1 MAGLG
6 GFQRFDS
13 LAVDGAGNI
22 CVATLVNGS
31 VSVIAPGGGLIHQI
45 PMPDMFCTNICFG
58 GPDRR
63 TAYLTLSGTGQLVSM
78 PWLTSGLALAHEA

>member
-13 LAVDGAGNI
+13 LAVDAKGNV

-31 VSVIAPGGGLIHQI
+31 VSVIAPLGGLIRQI
-45 PMPDMFCTNICFG
+45 AMPDMFCTNLCFG
-58 GPDRR
+58 GPELK
-63 TAYLTLSGTGQLVSM
+63 TAYLTLSGSGKLVSM
-78 PWLTSGLALAHEA
+78 PWPDPGLRLAYEA